1 MWGLGFTW
9 SLVLLEGVIDE
20 WEVDHDGRIRLLG
33 ILHHIALLETF
44 VVLLDGVVGE
54 GDILLRAV
62 LAGLFQGLQR
72 HGRAVSTVSLGMA
85 KPHSSWSCFPDFPSQ
100 HWSQPALPLCGIFR
114 KKSQLRSKGPGSRLV
129 PSQLRAPSMSF

>member
-1 MWGLGFTW
+1 MWGLGLTW

-20 WEVDHDGRIRLLG
+20 WEVDHDGRIGLLG

-62 LAGLFQGLQR
+62 LAGLFQGL
-72 HGRAVSTVSLGMA
+72 
-85 KPHSSWSCFPDFPSQ
+85 
-100 HWSQPALPLCGIFR
+100 
-114 KKSQLRSKGPGSRLV
+114 
-129 PSQLRAPSMSF
+129 